1 MVANSNNAPI
11 GVYDSG
17 MGGLTVWREIRR
29 MLPGES
35 LVYLGDGANCPYGS
49 RPRGEVQALADAA
62 VARLVELG
70 CKMVVVA
77 CNTATAAAIDFL
89 REKYADLPIVGMEPA
104 VKPACLATR
113 SGVVGVLATERSLD
127 GDLFRRTAA
136 KYGSGIEVLTYPG
149 TGFVELVEGDREDT
163 PEAEATVRA
172 AVEPMLARGADQI
185 VLGCTHYPFPPS
197 PAGWRNC
204 STTAACTLRRIM
216 RPASRSTPSPAKS
229 TAAASK
235 RRGWSP
241 SDFCCRAIFG
251 FRNPECR
258 KKFVPSLDKSSVT
271 KMASKNTTSPNGR
284 QNVQRSN
291 RDSAR
296 WIAGLLLLFVGLF
309 SAAAVFFSFFSWAPD
324 QSVLQKSVEDR
335 ELIGAEIENL
345 CGVAGARLGMLLVDR
360 SFGLFGILIPVMLVL
375 IGIRIIRQR
384 PLLVNHSILSLFFI
398 MILGSLTLGFAFAD
412 RWSICC
418 STGWGGAFGI
428 EVSTLLRTHIGAVG
442 TLILLLGGWILTGV
456 FINRNFINKVNEV
469 GNVMADKGEKIRL
482 RKPPSLPPLPL
493 LPLLP
498 PLFRNLW

>member
-113 SGVVGVLATERSLD
+113 SGVVGVLATERSLE

-185 VLGCTHYPFPPS
+185 VLGCTHYPFLLPVLERVVAGRGVEIVDPS
-197 PAGWRNC
+197 PAVARRVVQLLDQYGLH
-204 STTAACTLRRIM
+204 AA
-216 RPASRSTPSPAKS
+216 P
-229 TAAASK
+229 
-235 RRGWSP
+235 
-241 SDFCCRAIFG
+241 DH
-251 FRNPECR
+251 
-258 KKFVPSLDKSSVT
+258 VPSYT
-271 KMASKNTTSPNGR
+271 FRTF
-284 QNVQRSN
+284 
-291 RDSAR
+291 
-296 WIAGLLLLFVGLF
+296 AGE
-309 SAAAVFFSFFSWAPD
+309 SY
-324 QSVLQKSVEDR
+324 
-335 ELIGAEIENL
+335 
-345 CGVAGARLGMLLVDR
+345 
-360 SFGLFGILIPVMLVL
+360 
-375 IGIRIIRQR
+375 
-384 PLLVNHSILSLFFI
+384 
-398 MILGSLTLGFAFAD
+398 
-412 RWSICC
+412 
-418 STGWGGAFGI
+418 
-428 EVSTLLRTHIGAVG
+428 
-442 TLILLLGGWILTGV
+442 
-456 FINRNFINKVNEV
+456 
-469 GNVMADKGEKIRL
+469 RL
-482 RKPPSLPPLPL
+482 RLEHKAAESL
-493 LPLLP
+493 
-498 PLFRNLW
+498 